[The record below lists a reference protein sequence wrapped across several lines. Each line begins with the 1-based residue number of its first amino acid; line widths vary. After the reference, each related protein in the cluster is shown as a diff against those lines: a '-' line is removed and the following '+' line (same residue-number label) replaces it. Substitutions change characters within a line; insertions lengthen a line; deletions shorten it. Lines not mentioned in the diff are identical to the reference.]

1 MHPGLLNF
9 LLLFFSVIY
18 GVGKNNKAYQ
28 LQLKFK
34 MNKSIVTVSQIERF
48 ALFCFSHN
56 IISEK
61 WSSSLLCWVSNK
73 CTMFAIEDPL
83 VVFFQKIF
91 NAAPIPPRSA
101 IQPMPWDHMTE
112 VQS

>member
-61 WSSSLLCWVSNK
+61 
-73 CTMFAIEDPL
+73 
-83 VVFFQKIF
+83 
-91 NAAPIPPRSA
+91 
-101 IQPMPWDHMTE
+101 
-112 VQS
+112 